1 MGHDI
6 DTHTKSYHR
15 WLTEADV
22 AAFVASRKK
31 LDKKNPPKAGSLG
44 FSLGVLPSF
53 HSVKKPSSQLNS
65 ASEIPL
71 NKPRRISWL
80 TDLQGP
86 RNHGNGQLLTRFGSS
101 HPLKKA

>member
-31 LDKKNPPKAGSLG
+31 LDKKNPRYSEG
-44 FSLGVLPSF
+44 FGLP
-53 HSVKKPSSQLNS
+53 VS
-65 ASEIPL
+65 A
-71 NKPRRISWL
+71 
-80 TDLQGP
+80 
-86 RNHGNGQLLTRFGSS
+86 RFGFWDLARS
-101 HPLKKA
+101 LLRRGARKALRQPVRGY